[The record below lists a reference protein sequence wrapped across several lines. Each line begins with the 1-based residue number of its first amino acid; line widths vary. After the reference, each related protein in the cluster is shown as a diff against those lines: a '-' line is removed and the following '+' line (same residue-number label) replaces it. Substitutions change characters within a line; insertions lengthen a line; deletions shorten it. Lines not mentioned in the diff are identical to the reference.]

1 MKRVKSKRFIAK
13 IAAILIVALCFNNMA
28 AIVSDNDGSAFIT
41 KAEFESL
48 KADFDQQIE
57 SYQKSIDNKVDGA
70 IAAYLAGLMVG
81 STGYFTPN
89 IRDLED
95 VKWRD
100 KLIRIGKV
108 RTWTTGTN
116 YTDSDDKFVWVATYD
131 TILKAGANAAPTSQ
145 ADTDNCS
152 LIWVANGTFGHG
164 GWILSMQADFK
175 GNGYWIKSQ
184 WGQANTNYNV
194 PNYPMIRYRKN
205 SFEKTVEKK
214 QTLAGWFDYGTC
226 FTNAFSGYSDT
237 SVGKDGQALRT
248 STNAGGASL
257 YSAKYAADVGP
268 GRDSN
273 CWGIAMGS
281 TAAAA
286 KTSTLGWRP
295 TKESTIFFATSANYN
310 GSGRMHQA
318 LNCTGYKKL
327 PLGIPFPVISENES
341 WGKVT
346 DDNLHTLML
355 GSTNDQEVNYYVDRD
370 DFSFWDTRPDWP
382 LDCYVTATLSN
393 IKIKKVG
400 INQQP
405 SETGTGGD
413 PGGPWDGDRG
423 EDRMNNDS
431 YAYKYCHNIIGV
443 PDELVVSIPSKPHKQ
458 LKLLD
463 SNFISKD
470 ETRYITFGE
479 GLCVTESCPD
489 TAVVTLKFEL
499 NTNAEFDTN
508 KCKATIEL
516 CDKNFNNTEGAT
528 FYDVDS
534 GATRLSPTSTKW
546 VLDTT
551 KVNTIKL
558 SVKKGKA
565 LYVRF
570 SPNDNNGKNY
580 VSVKKF
586 HASYLHE

>member
-57 SYQKSIDNKVDGA
+57 NYQRSIDNKVDGA

-131 TILKAGANAAPTSQ
+131 TILKSGGQSEPTSQ
-145 ADTDNCS
+145 ADTDNCK
-152 LIWVANGTFGHG
+152 IQWTVNGTFGHG
-164 GWILSMQADFK
+164 GWALSMQADFK
-175 GNGYWIKSQ
+175 GNGYWKKAR
-184 WGQANTNYNV
+184 WGVGNNAYNF

-205 SFEKTVEKK
+205 MYEKTVEKK
-214 QTLAGWFDYGTC
+214 QTLAGWFDFGAC
-226 FTNAFSGYSDT
+226 FTNANSGYSDT
-237 SVGKDGQALRT
+237 SPDKDGKALTT
-248 STNAGGASL
+248 STNGGGTSL
-257 YSAKYAADVGP
+257 YNAKYAADAGP

-273 CWGIAMGS
+273 CWGISYGGS
-281 TAAAA
+281 AANA
-286 KTSTLGWRP
+286 KTSSAGWRP
-295 TKESTIFFATSANYN
+295 TKDSTIFFPPHTNY
-310 GSGRMHQA
+310 GGAGRMYQTT
-318 LNCTGYKKL
+318 NCQGYEVL
-327 PLGIPFPVISENES
+327 PLGIPFPVVSENENL
-341 WGKVT
+341 GKVT

-355 GSTNDQEVNYYVDRD
+355 GSTNEQEVNYYVDRD
-370 DFSFWDTRPDWP
+370 DMTFWSCRPEWP

-393 IKIKKVG
+393 IFLRKVG

-413 PGGPWDGDRG
+413 PGGPWNGDRG
-423 EDRMNNDS
+423 EDRMNSDS
-431 YAYKYCHNIIGV
+431 YGYKYCFGFLGA
-443 PDELVVSIPSKPHKQ
+443 PDELVVSIPSKPHKK

-479 GLCVTESCPD
+479 GLCITESCPD

-558 SVKKGKA
+558 NVKKGKA

>member
-1 MKRVKSKRFIAK
+1 
-13 IAAILIVALCFNNMA
+13 
-28 AIVSDNDGSAFIT
+28 
-41 KAEFESL
+41 
-48 KADFDQQIE
+48 
-57 SYQKSIDNKVDGA
+57 
-70 IAAYLAGLMVG
+70 
-81 STGYFTPN
+81 
-89 IRDLED
+89 
-95 VKWRD
+95 
-100 KLIRIGKV
+100 
-108 RTWTTGTN
+108 
-116 YTDSDDKFVWVATYD
+116 
-131 TILKAGANAAPTSQ
+131 
-145 ADTDNCS
+145 
-152 LIWVANGTFGHG
+152 
-164 GWILSMQADFK
+164 
-175 GNGYWIKSQ
+175 
-184 WGQANTNYNV
+184 
-194 PNYPMIRYRKN
+194 
-205 SFEKTVEKK
+205 
-214 QTLAGWFDYGTC
+214 
-226 FTNAFSGYSDT
+226 
-237 SVGKDGQALRT
+237 
-248 STNAGGASL
+248 
-257 YSAKYAADVGP
+257 
-268 GRDSN
+268 
-273 CWGIAMGS
+273 
-281 TAAAA
+281 
-286 KTSTLGWRP
+286 
-295 TKESTIFFATSANYN
+295 
-310 GSGRMHQA
+310 
-318 LNCTGYKKL
+318 
-327 PLGIPFPVISENES
+327 
-341 WGKVT
+341 
-346 DDNLHTLML
+346 ML

-370 DFSFWDTRPDWP
+370 DVSFWNTRPDWP

-405 SETGTGGD
+405 SETVTEGG

-479 GLCVTESCPD
+479 GLCITESCPD

-558 SVKKGKA
+558 NVKKGKA